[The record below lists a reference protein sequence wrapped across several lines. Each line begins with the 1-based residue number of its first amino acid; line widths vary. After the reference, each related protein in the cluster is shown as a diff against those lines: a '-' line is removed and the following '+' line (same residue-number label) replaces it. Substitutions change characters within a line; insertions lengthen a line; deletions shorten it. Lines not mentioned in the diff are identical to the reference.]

1 MAQQNKIYVGNLAFS
16 IEEKGLEESFEQFG
30 TVSEIYIP
38 TDRETGKKRGFAFL
52 TFESQESAEKAL
64 SMDGK
69 ELEGR
74 AIRVNIAQDKRR

>member
-1 MAQQNKIYVGNLAFS
+1 MAQQNKIYVGNLPFS

-30 TVSEIYIP
+30 TVAEIYIP